1 MVQERTLPITDAP
14 VAKLTKEEGLR
25 LYEDMTLGRFFEDK
39 CAEMYYRGKMFGFV
53 HLYNGQ
59 EAVSTGIIQ
68 AMRPGEDYVCST
80 YRDHVHALSAGV
92 PAKEVMAELFGKA
105 TGCSKGRGGSMHMF
119 SAEHGLLG
127 GYAFVAEGIPVATG
141 AAFQSKYRREA
152 LGDESADQVTACFF
166 GDGAANNG
174 QFFECLNMA
183 ALWKLPILYVVEN
196 NKWAIG
202 MAHDRATS
210 QTEIYK
216 KASVFGMAGVEVDG
230 MDVLAVRAVAQEAV
244 ARARAGEGPTLIE
257 ALTYRFRG
265 HSLAD
270 PDEMRAKAEKEFWFA
285 RDPIK
290 KLGAYLTEQNLADQ
304 EELKA
309 IERKIQQNIDE
320 AVKFAE
326 SSPEPDPSELYRFVF
341 AEDE

>member
-1 MVQERTLPITDAP
+1 MIQERTLPDFNATTAQI
-14 VAKLTKEEGLR
+14 TKEEGLR
-25 LYEDMTLGRFFEDK
+25 VYEDMILGRFFEDK

-59 EAVSTGIIQ
+59 EAVSSGVIK
-68 AMRPGEDYVCST
+68 AMRPGEDFVSST

-119 SAEHGLLG
+119 SKEHGLLG
-127 GYAFVAEGIPVATG
+127 GYAFVAEGIPVAAG
-141 AAFQSKYRREA
+141 AAFQTKYRREV
-152 LGDESADQVTACFF
+152 LGDENADQVTACFF
-166 GDGAANNG
+166 GDGACNNG
-174 QFFECLNMA
+174 QFYETLNMA
-183 ALWKLPILYVVEN
+183 ALWKLPILFVVEN

-202 MAHDRATS
+202 MSHERATS
-210 QTEIYK
+210 QPEIYK
-216 KASVFGMAGVEVDG
+216 KASVFGMHGVEVDG
-230 MDVLAVRAVAQEAV
+230 MDVLAVRSVAQEAV
-244 ARARAGEGPTLIE
+244 LRARAGEGPTLIE

-270 PDEMRAKAEKEFWFA
+270 PDEMRSKEEKEFWFS

-290 KLGAYLTEQNLADQ
+290 KFAAYLVEQKLASQ
-304 EELKA
+304 EELKD
-309 IERKIQQNIDE
+309 IERKIQATVDE
-320 AVKFAE
+320 AVEFAE
-326 SSPEPDPSELYRFVF
+326 SSPEPDPSELHRFIF

>member
-1 MVQERTLPITDAP
+1 MVQERILPAFQATSAQI
-14 VAKLTKEEGLR
+14 TKEEGLR
-25 LYEDMTLGRFFEDK
+25 LYEDMVLGRFFEDK

-59 EAVSTGIIQ
+59 EAVSTGVIQ
-68 AMRPGEDYVCST
+68 AMRPGEDYVSST

-152 LGDESADQVTACFF
+152 LGDQSADQVTACFF

-183 ALWKLPILYVVEN
+183 ALWKLPIIYVVEN

-202 MAHDRATS
+202 MAHERATS
-210 QTEIYK
+210 QPEIYK

-270 PDEMRAKAEKEFWFA
+270 PDELRSKVEKEFWFT

-290 KLGAYLTEQNLADQ
+290 KLAAYLTEQNLAEA

-309 IERKIQQNIDE
+309 IERKIQQVIDE

-326 SSPEPDPSELYRFVF
+326 NSPEPDPGELYRFIF
-341 AEDE
+341 AEDN

>member
-1 MVQERTLPITDAP
+1 
-14 VAKLTKEEGLR
+14 
-25 LYEDMTLGRFFEDK
+25 
-39 CAEMYYRGKMFGFV
+39 
-53 HLYNGQ
+53 
-59 EAVSTGIIQ
+59 
-68 AMRPGEDYVCST
+68 
-80 YRDHVHALSAGV
+80 V
-92 PAKEVMAELFGKA
+92 PAKEVMAELFGKE

-119 SAEHGLLG
+119 SSEHGLLG

-152 LGDESADQVTACFF
+152 MGDKSSDAVAVCFF
-166 GDGAANNG
+166 GDGASNNG

-183 ALWKLPILYVVEN
+183 ALWKLPIIYVVEN

-210 QTEIYK
+210 QPEIYK
-216 KASVFGMAGVEVDG
+216 KASVFSMAGYEVDG
-230 MDVLAVRAVAQEAV
+230 MDVLAVNTLAKEAV

-270 PDEMRAKAEKEFWFA
+270 PDELRDPQEKEFWGQ

-290 KLGAYLTEQNLADQ
+290 KFAAYLIEQNLATAK
-304 EELKA
+304 ELKEIDAKVSA
-309 IERKIQQNIDE
+309 IINE

-326 SSPEPDPSELYRFVF
+326 SSPEPNPADLRRYIF
-341 AEDE
+341 AED

>member
-1 MVQERTLPITDAP
+1 MVQERTLPTFNTATVQI
-14 VAKLTKEEGLR
+14 TKEEGLR

-59 EAVSTGIIQ
+59 EAVSTGVIQ
-68 AMRPGEDYVCST
+68 AMRPGEDFVSST

-92 PAKEVMAELFGKA
+92 PAREVMAELFGKA

-119 SAEHGLLG
+119 SKEHGLLG
-127 GYAFVAEGIPVATG
+127 GYAFVAEGIPVAAG
-141 AAFQSKYRREA
+141 VAFQSKYRREV
-152 LGDESADQVTACFF
+152 LGDKNADQVTACFF

-174 QFFECLNMA
+174 QFFETLNMA
-183 ALWKLPILYVVEN
+183 ALWKLPILFVVEN

-210 QTEIYK
+210 DPEIYK
-216 KASVFGMAGVEVDG
+216 KASVFNMVGVEVDG

-270 PDEMRAKAEKEFWFA
+270 PDELRSKAEKEFWFS

-290 KLGAYLTEQNLADQ
+290 KLAAYLLEQNLAD
-304 EELKA
+304 EAELKA
-309 IERKIQQNIDE
+309 IERKIQEVIDE

-326 SSPEPDPSELYRFVF
+326 SSPEPDPSELYRFIF
-341 AEDE
+341 AEDQ

>member
-1 MVQERTLPITDAP
+1 MIQERTLPNFNATAAQIN
-14 VAKLTKEEGLR
+14 KEEGLR
-25 LYEDMTLGRFFEDK
+25 IYQDMVLGRFFEDK

-59 EAVSTGIIQ
+59 EAVSSGVIQ
-68 AMRPGEDYVCST
+68 AMRPGEDFVSST

-127 GYAFVAEGIPVATG
+127 GYAFVAEGIPVASG
-141 AAFQSKYRREA
+141 AAFQTKYRREV
-152 LGDESADQVTACFF
+152 LGDENADQVTACFF
-166 GDGAANNG
+166 GDGACNNG
-174 QFFECLNMA
+174 QFYETLNMA
-183 ALWKLPILYVVEN
+183 ALWKLPIIFVVEN

-202 MAHDRATS
+202 MSHERATS
-210 QTEIYK
+210 QPEIYK
-216 KASVFGMAGVEVDG
+216 KASVFGMPGVEVDG
-230 MDVLAVRAVAQEAV
+230 MDVLAVRSAAQEAV
-244 ARARAGEGPTLIE
+244 LRARSGEGPTLIE

-270 PDEMRAKAEKEFWFA
+270 PDEMRSKEEKEFWFS

-290 KLGAYLTEQNLADQ
+290 KFAAYLVEQNLASQ
-304 EELKA
+304 EELKG
-309 IERKIQQNIDE
+309 IERKIEETIDE

-326 SSPEPDPSELYRFVF
+326 SSPEPDASELHRFIF